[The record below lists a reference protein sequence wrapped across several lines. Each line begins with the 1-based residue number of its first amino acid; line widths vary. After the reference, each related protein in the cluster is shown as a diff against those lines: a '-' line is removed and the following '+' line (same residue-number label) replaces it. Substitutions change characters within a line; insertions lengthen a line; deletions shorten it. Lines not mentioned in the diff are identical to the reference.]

1 MDLPESVAALGER
14 LDRAGAIIAD
24 PQLLN
29 GADVFASERER
40 LFMRPWI
47 AVDHRTRLDEC
58 GRFFRF
64 DAATRSILVTRAA
77 DGRLHALRN
86 VCIHAGY
93 PVCDAEDGSAERL
106 VCPYHGWE
114 FALDGRLLEPDLSA
128 RIDPAR
134 LRLASHP
141 VCVRDGLIFVDLSS
155 TVGPNDQMPE
165 TVAEGP
171 IPDWLADGAVTGR
184 TRYTANRNWKLAL
197 QFLKSSPHLLFDD
210 FAGGSWIAFGPLSL
224 MMVHREEAALLRV
237 IPKSAERTDIQLT
250 RMASPDAPPASTV
263 PDDGIDRMAEGLRE
277 AADADAIA
285 WSTELDRGFFAW
297 YWSLMSAN

>member
-1 MDLPESVAALGER
+1 MDLPESVAAIGER
-14 LDRAGAIIAD
+14 LDRTGAIAAD

-29 GADVFASERER
+29 GADVFASERDR

-47 AVDHRTRLDEC
+47 AVDHATRLDED

-93 PVCDAEDGSAERL
+93 PVCEAEEGPAERL

-114 FALDGRLLEPDLSA
+114 FALDGRLVEPELSA
-128 RIDPAR
+128 RIDPSR
-134 LRLASHP
+134 LRLASYP
-141 VCVRDGLIFVDLSS
+141 VCLRGGLIFVDLSG
-155 TVGPNDQMPE
+155 TAGPSDE
-165 TVAEGP
+165 TAQSATAAP
-171 IPDWLADGAVTGR
+171 IPDWLADGGVIQR
-184 TRYTANRNWKLAL
+184 TRYGTNWNWKLAL

-210 FAGGSWIAFGPLSL
+210 ASDGSWVAFGPLSL
-224 MMVHREEAALLRV
+224 MMVQRQEAALLRV
-237 IPKSAERTDIQLT
+237 IPKSAERTDIQLI
-250 RMASPDAPPASTV
+250 RMAPRGAPPGSAA
-263 PDDGIDRMAEGLRE
+263 PDGADRMADGLRE
-277 AADADAIA
+277 AGDADAVA
-285 WSTELDRGFFAW
+285 RSTELDRGFFSW

>member
-1 MDLPESVAALGER
+1 MDLPECVAALGER
-14 LDRAGAIIAD
+14 LDGTGAIVPD
-24 PQLLN
+24 PQLLTA
-29 GADVFASERER
+29 ADVFASERDR

-47 AVDHRTRLDEC
+47 AIDHVGRLDEAEHY
-58 GRFFRF
+58 FRF

-93 PVCDAEDGSAERL
+93 PVCDAEQGAAQRL

-141 VCVRDGLIFVDLSS
+141 VSVRDGLIFVDLSQ
-155 TVGPNDQMPE
+155 TVG
-165 TVAEGP
+165 AELATSQP
-171 IPDWLADGAVTGR
+171 VTTPAVPDWLADAEVTER
-184 TRYTANRNWKLAL
+184 TRYSVGWNWKFAL
-197 QFLKSSPHLLFDD
+197 QLLKSSPHLVVDEPENGD
-210 FAGGSWIAFGPLSL
+210 QTVFGPLSL
-224 MMVHREEAALLRV
+224 MMVEPRQAALLRV
-237 IPKSAERTDIQLT
+237 IPKSAERTDIQLI
-250 RMASPDAPPASTV
+250 RMAPRGAPASPRSPDQV
-263 PDDGIDRMAEGLRE
+263 DRLAEGLRQ
-277 AADADAIA
+277 AGDADAVA
-285 WSTELDRGFFAW
+285 RSTELDRPFFAW